1 MNPTAAREQETKR
14 DPDTPKDGAS
24 RGKIFMET
32 FGCQMNFLDSE
43 LIQGNLKEK
52 GYGTTEDKEEADVIL
67 YNTCSVRGHA
77 EQKALSHLGHLKFLK
92 EKKPEV
98 VIGVVG
104 CMAQRRGASLMD
116 KMPHIDLV
124 CGTDH
129 YPDLPGLI
137 EDVRENRGQKVA
149 LERTDEVDMDNPP
162 RFRQHRESPFQAYVL
177 AMKGC
182 GCRCTF
188 CVVPATRGKDVSRHP
203 EEIQE
208 EIRELAGDGVREVT
222 LLGQN
227 ITEYGK
233 NMEGEVN
240 RSGSVFQDPDAWD
253 HNLESLLH
261 KVHEVP
267 GIDRIRFVTS
277 HPFFATRGLFQA
289 MADLPKVM
297 PYLHIPAQSGS
308 NRMLK
313 KMARGYTYETY
324 LETCHIA
331 REIVPDLNIAS
342 DFIVGFPGETEEDF
356 RKTRELIAEADIGQS
371 YIFKYSTRPNTPAKD
386 VFEDDVPDEV
396 KQERNHILLDVQE
409 KVSLR
414 RHMDMI
420 GDTLKV
426 LVEGPSKTD
435 DSRWAGRAPGND
447 IVVFPR
453 DGEDLTGQLVDVDIE
468 NATALTLFGTRA
480 DTDDE

>member
-1 MNPTAAREQETKR
+1 MCPAVTKGEQET
-14 DPDTPKDGAS
+14 DT
-24 RGKIFMET
+24 GKKGDIFMET

-43 LIQGNLKEK
+43 LIQGNLMDK
-52 GYGTTEDKEEADVIL
+52 GYGTTDEKEEADVIL
-67 YNTCSVRGHA
+67 YNTCSVREHA

-92 EKKPEV
+92 EKRPDV

-104 CMAQRRGASLMD
+104 CMAQRRGESLLD

-129 YPDLPGLI
+129 YPDLPELI
-137 EDVRENRGQKVA
+137 DDVRENRGQKVA

-162 RFRQHRESPFQAYVL
+162 RYQQLRQSEFQAYVL

-203 EEIQE
+203 D
-208 EIRELAGDGVREVT
+208 EIRGEVQQLADDGVREVT

-233 NMEGEVN
+233 NMEEEVD
-240 RSGSVFQDPDAWD
+240 RQGTVFQNPDNWEY
-253 HNLESLLH
+253 NLEYLLKH
-261 KVHEVP
+261 IHDVD

-277 HPFFATRGLFQA
+277 HPFFATKGLFHA

-308 NRMLK
+308 NKMLK

-324 LETCHIA
+324 LEICEMA
-331 REIVPDLNIAS
+331 REIVPNINIAS
-342 DFIVGFPGETEEDF
+342 DFIVGFPGETDEDF
-356 RKTRELIAEADIGQS
+356 EKSKELIAEANIGQS

-396 KQERNHILLDVQE
+396 KEDRNHILLDVQE

-420 GDTLKV
+420 GDTVEV

-453 DGEDLTGQLVDVDIE
+453 GDADLSGQLVEVEIE
-468 NATALTLFGTRA
+468 NATALTLFGSRV
-480 DTDDE
+480 DEDEA

>member
-1 MNPTAAREQETKR
+1 MNPTAAKEHRKKQETPEESSAR
-14 DPDTPKDGAS
+14 
-24 RGKIFMET
+24 RGSVFMET

-43 LIQGNLKEK
+43 LIQGTLMEH
-52 GYGTTEDKEEADVIL
+52 GYGTTEEKEDADVIL
-67 YNTCSVRGHA
+67 YNTCSVREHA

-129 YPDLPGLI
+129 YPDLPELI
-137 EDVRENRGQKVA
+137 DDVRENRGQKVA

-162 RFRQHRESPFQAYVL
+162 RFKQLRESPFQAFVL

-203 EEIQE
+203 D
-208 EIRELAGDGVREVT
+208 EIREEIKQLAGDGVREIT

-233 NMEGEVN
+233 NMEDGVD
-240 RSGSVFQDPDAWD
+240 RSGTVFQDPDDWT

-261 KVHEVP
+261 HIHDVD

-277 HPFFATRGLFQA
+277 HPFFATKGLFHA

-324 LETCHIA
+324 LETCEIA
-331 REIVPDLNIAS
+331 REIVPNLNIAS
-342 DFIVGFPGETEEDF
+342 DFIVGFPGETDEDF
-356 RKTRELIAEADIGQS
+356 RQTRELIAEANIGQS

-420 GDTLKV
+420 GDTVEV

-453 DGEDLTGQLVDVDIE
+453 NGEDLTGELVDVEIE
-468 NATALTLFGTRA
+468 NATALTLFGSRA
-480 DTDDE
+480 DS